1 MPFVKLDCGIL
12 RSTLWFEKDQ
22 RDVFLASLLLAEPR
36 EFTEPVPEI
45 KIRSLELT
53 GWAAPPGWYG
63 FVPAASV
70 GICDCA
76 KIEFAKGLNALERLA
91 SPEAVSRS
99 ADFEGRRMI
108 RIDGGFLILNF
119 QKYRDRDYTTAE
131 RSARYRTRKQ
141 QLEEQ
146 SSRRDTVTPRR
157 DITQAEAEVRSQ
169 KSEIRNNPRA
179 PNESAQ
185 VGSQA
190 ELIPRTAEPAKQPKE
205 RPRDP
210 LFDALAS
217 ACGSDPRQMTSREA
231 RACAVALAEIKK
243 ACPGL
248 TVAEIQRR
256 AKIYR
261 EAHKT
266 WALTVSAFCAYW
278 GECGQPARPRI
289 PESDYTKF

>member
-141 QLEEQ
+141 QLEER

-169 KSEIRNNPRA
+169 KSET
-179 PNESAQ
+179 
-185 VGSQA
+185 
-190 ELIPRTAEPAKQPKE
+190 IPE
-205 RPRDP
+205 RR
-210 LFDALAS
+210 
-217 ACGSDPRQMTSREA
+217 TSR
-231 RACAVALAEIKK
+231 
-243 ACPGL
+243 
-248 TVAEIQRR
+248 RR
-256 AKIYR
+256 WEVR
-261 EAHKT
+261 
-266 WALTVSAFCAYW
+266 LNSSQ
-278 GECGQPARPRI
+278 GQPNQPNSQRNVRAIRSSMPWRRPADRI
-289 PESDYTKF
+289 HGR